1 MTLRLVPLL
10 IFLQVFAF
18 KSEFVALANGRAE
31 LPVRQTLWQIGTLD
45 HNDSEFAL
53 AHGAYTNFIADFG
66 SPDHAFYVGLSDPK
80 TQWPCILPGVVD
92 IWAGSHING
101 RNHNEWDQMNTL
113 PIGFVLDQVSGN
125 GTDCVLTIA
134 FCDSSPK
141 NPPRLRVTING
152 AIFEQDLAPGG
163 SDRSL
168 HGDFSLA
175 KPQTIR
181 ITFPA
186 SLLKRGYNEI
196 ALRTTRGSWCL
207 FDMLQL
213 EAPAGVT
220 MAPTSEVVIR
230 SITAPPYAVSS
241 NKKTPATVRIEVFQN
256 SSSGRAA
263 LPRRLSIQ
271 IGDSE
276 PQTMEIQSGLQA
288 VEIPAAAPP
297 KGGTTTV
304 RVSTGGM
311 ASVSRSAAVS
321 LRWTSPSTTS
331 SQLLAQTELNL
342 MPSPQFIGGTARLAC
357 EPHVTPADYVNTF
370 MGTAHSRWMIAPGPW
385 MPFGM
390 VKISPDNQPE
400 SWCSGY
406 DYTHEYIDCFS
417 HIHEW
422 TMAGLG
428 MMPTVGPLR
437 THPGLDGTGY
447 SSRFDK
453 ATEHGGIGFYEV
465 YLKDSGIKVELTAT
479 TRASLQR
486 YTFPADDQA
495 RVLFPFLL
503 PNEYSMHVLS
513 AKVRRTGPNEIEG
526 EIQTAIPGPYG
537 CDQDYVLH
545 FVSQFDRPF
554 DQLGGWQ
561 NLGGT
566 NVTINRGYTRPTA
579 ELNGWQGGEIFS
591 NAQELAMSG
600 DCGAFVNFKTTTGD
614 AIEVRTGISLVS
626 TDNARQN
633 LKEELARPFGWDFAA
648 VVQNQRRVWNKLFD
662 QIEIETPNARE
673 KTRFYSNFYRALSG
687 RNIWSDVNGQ
697 WIDPFGRK
705 QKLANPE
712 NVMLGC
718 DALWTTFWNL
728 NQLMNLTAPEWSAR
742 WTKSELQL
750 YKKCGWLAKGPA
762 GLKYISVMVAEHE
775 IPLMV
780 AAYQAGI
787 GHLNP
792 EEILAAA
799 VKMQTS
805 MPCSTPGGGKVG
817 NENLAG
823 YLKYG
828 YVPEDG
834 PFKGHPS
841 NTFEYAYDD
850 WTVAQLALALG
861 HQDLAMKFLARSQ
874 NWRNSFDP
882 ETGFARPRLADGE
895 WRTPFQPMHERSGP
909 TDFTEANAFQYT
921 WFVPQDVPGLIAAM
935 GHDRFVDRLNW
946 AFDVMAPLRFNATT
960 GVNQDYPINQGNET
974 CMHVSWLFNWAN
986 EPWLTQKWTHDILEA
1001 YYGYNPADAYLGD
1014 EDQGQMA
1021 SWFNMCAMG
1030 LFQTDGGCRAD
1041 PIYEIA
1047 SPLYPKITIHLSKKY
1062 YGGKTFTIEAHNVSP
1077 ENFYIQSATL
1087 NGKPL
1092 NQWWIRQ
1099 RDVIKGGN
1107 LVLNMGPTPNMNW
1120 AKDCPLPNP

>member
-1 MTLRLVPLL
+1 MTLRLIPLVL
-10 IFLQVFAF
+10 FLQVLAF
-18 KSEFVALANGRAE
+18 ELGTIASTRAAE
-31 LPVRQTLWQIGTLD
+31 SQTLWQIGTLD
-45 HNDSEFAL
+45 TNDSEFAL
-53 AHGAYTNFIADFG
+53 ANGAYTNFVADFG
-66 SPDHAFYVGLSDPK
+66 SPDHAFYVGLSDPQ
-80 TQWPCILPGVVD
+80 TQWPCILPGPLD
-92 IWAGSHING
+92 IWAGSHYNP

-113 PIGFVLDQVSGN
+113 PIGFVLDRTARSAGVPPAGSIASGAA
-125 GTDCVLTIA
+125 TDCVLTIA
-134 FCDSSPK
+134 FCDSTRK
-141 NPPRLRVTING
+141 NPPRLRITVNG
-152 AIFEQDLAPGG
+152 AIFERDLVPGG
-163 SDRSL
+163 GDHSL
-168 HGDFSLA
+168 HGDFSEA

-181 ITFPA
+181 VPFPA
-186 SLLKRGYNEI
+186 SLLKQGYNEI
-196 ALRTTRGSWCL
+196 ALRTVSGSWCL

-213 EAPAGVT
+213 EAPT
-220 MAPTSEVVIR
+220 STTLAPPADTIIR
-230 SITAPPYAVSS
+230 SITAPPYSVSS
-241 NKKTPATVRIEVFQN
+241 NAKTPATIRVEVFQN
-256 SSSGRAA
+256 TPSGRAA
-263 LPRRLSIQ
+263 LPRSLSIQ
-271 IGDSE
+271 VGDSE
-276 PQTMEIQSGLQA
+276 AQTVELQSGLQA
-288 VEIPAAAPP
+288 IEIPAPASPTS
-297 KGGTTTV
+297 GTTSV
-304 RVSTGGM
+304 RVSADGG
-311 ASVSRSAAVS
+311 
-321 LRWTSPSTTS
+321 
-331 SQLLAQTELNL
+331 LLAQTELNL
-342 MPSPQFIGGTARLAC
+342 VPS
-357 EPHVTPADYVNTF
+357 PHVTPADYVDTF
-370 MGTAHSRWMIAPGPW
+370 TGTAHSRWMIAPGPW

-400 SWCSGY
+400 SWCAGY

-453 ATEHGGIGFYEV
+453 STEHGGIGFYDV
-465 YLKDSGIKVELTAT
+465 LLADSGIKVELTAT

-495 RVLFPFLL
+495 RMLFPFLL
-503 PNEYSMHVLS
+503 PNEYTMHVLS

-526 EIQTAIPGPYG
+526 EIQTDLPGPYG
-537 CDQDYVLH
+537 CDQNYVLH

-554 DQLGGWQ
+554 DALGGWQ
-561 NLGGT
+561 NVGGAA
-566 NVTINRGYTRPTA
+566 VTIARGYTRPTN

-591 NAQELAMSG
+591 NVPALAMSG
-600 DCGAFVNFKTTTGD
+600 DCGAFVDFKTAPGE

-633 LKEELARPFGWDFAA
+633 LKEELAGPFGWDFAA
-648 VVQNQRRVWNKLFD
+648 VVQNQRKVWNKLFD
-662 QIEIETPNARE
+662 QVEIETPNARE
-673 KTRFYSNFYRALSG
+673 KARFYSNLYRAFSG

-697 WIDPFGRK
+697 WVDPYGRT

-728 NQLMNLTAPEWSAR
+728 NQLMNLAEPEWSAR

-750 YKKCGWLAKGPA
+750 YEKCGWLAKGPA

-787 GHLNP
+787 SHLDP

-817 NENLAG
+817 NEDLSA
-823 YLKYG
+823 YIKYG

-834 PFKGHPS
+834 PLKGHPS

-874 NWRNSFDP
+874 NWRNSFDVD
-882 ETGFARPRLADGE
+882 TGFARPRKADGE
-895 WRTPFQPMHERSGP
+895 WRTPFKPMHERSGAD
-909 TDFTEANAFQYT
+909 DFTEANAFQYT
-921 WFVPQDVPGLIAAM
+921 WFVPQDVPALIAAM
-935 GHDRFVDRLNW
+935 GHDRFVDRLNG
-946 AFDVMAPLRFNATT
+946 AFETMAPLRFNAIT
-960 GVNQDYPINQGNET
+960 GGNQDYPINQGNET

-986 EPWLTQKWTHDILEA
+986 EPWLTQKWTHDILES

-1021 SWFNMCAMG
+1021 AWFNMCAMG

-1062 YGGKTFTIEAHNVSP
+1062 YGGKTFTIEAHNTSP
-1077 ENFYIQSATL
+1077 ENIYIQSATF

-1099 RDVIKGGN
+1099 RDVIKGGK
-1107 LVLNMGPTPNMNW
+1107 LVLNMGPTPNMDW
-1120 AKDCPLPNP
+1120 ARDCPLP